1 MGSYRTGRG
10 SIAGNLTVDGA
21 AVFNE
26 PSADKDIRVESDGQT
41 HMLFVDGGNDAIG
54 IGTSDPGGEG
64 QMVEIAGKLGYR
76 SFTLATKADGY
87 TMTRPESGCV
97 VLQSTNGA
105 TITLPATIAGMKY
118 TFVWVGTAGHT
129 FNISPNASD
138 KIMGSILDVAN
149 GNIVTAA
156 SSGAGADDK
165 DLQLDSGSQIGDR
178 VTLVADG
185 SAGWYI
191 VEALGSWVFES

>member
-26 PSADKDIRVESDGQT
+26 PSADKDFRVESDGQT

-191 VEALGSWVFES
+191 VEPLGSWVFES

>member
-26 PSADKDIRVESDGQT
+26 PSADKDFRVESDGQT

-87 TMTRPESGCV
+87 TMTRPESGGV

-191 VEALGSWVFES
+191 VEALGSWVFET

>member
-26 PSADKDIRVESDGQT
+26 PSADKDFRVESDGQT